1 MKSERMFDA
10 ILENGFGF
18 AQADPLEEIVF
29 DKILD
34 TMLLEKIAWTEF
46 PLQSRGAWLWVST
59 CKWFIAKSNRE
70 TDEENRNATT
80 DQ

>member
-1 MKSERMFDA
+1 MWRGTHRAEF
-10 ILENGFGF
+10 FGVP
-18 AQADPLEEIVF
+18 ATGRQITVEGMVIDRLVPGKMVDSAR
-29 DKILD
+29 
-34 TMLLEKIAWTEF
+34 TEF

-70 TDEENRNATT
+70 TDEENRNAAT